1 MANKLANL
9 QSALDSTRTASPAA
23 NDGRRRVAELAAAIA
38 PAAGQRQANRRDKVN
53 VAAWLHPDFK
63 NSLRL
68 VQARRPGS
76 IQELM
81 EEALNDLF
89 AKYDV
94 PQVVADSELS
104 N

>member
-1 MANKLANL
+1 MATKLASL
-9 QSALDSTRTASPAA
+9 QSALDSTRASSTAAKSVARTP
-23 NDGRRRVAELAAAIA
+23 AELPPA
-38 PAAGQRQANRRDKVN
+38 PPAGARQANRLGKVN
-53 VAAWLHPDFK
+53 VAAWLHPNFK

-76 IQELM
+76 IQDLM

-94 PQVVADSELS
+94 PQVSTED
-104 N
+104 

>member
-9 QSALDSTRTASPAA
+9 QSALDSTRAVAPAA
-23 NDGRRRVAELAAAIA
+23 NDARRNIEDAPTAAA
-38 PAAGQRQANRRDKVN
+38 RQANRQGKVN
-53 VAAWLHPDFK
+53 VAAWMHPGFK

-68 VQARRPGS
+68 VQARRPGT
-76 IQELM
+76 IQDLM

-94 PQVVADSELS
+94 PQVNSQES
-104 N
+104 

>member
-1 MANKLANL
+1 MANKLASL
-9 QSALDSTRTASPAA
+9 QSALDNTRAGATAAKNVARTIPEVPPEPASSA
-23 NDGRRRVAELAAAIA
+23 
-38 PAAGQRQANRRDKVN
+38 RQANRLGKVN
-53 VAAWLHPDFK
+53 VAAWLHPNFK

-76 IQELM
+76 IQDLM

-94 PQVVADSELS
+94 PQVSTE
-104 N
+104 NE

>member
-1 MANKLANL
+1 MTTKLARL
-9 QSALDSTRTASPAA
+9 QSALDNT
-23 NDGRRRVAELAAAIA
+23 RRVPPPATSEPRQHQAGTATPPVPA
-38 PAAGQRQANRRDKVN
+38 PRQTNRVGKVN
-53 VAAWLHPDFK
+53 IAAWMEPDFK

-76 IQELM
+76 IQDLL

-94 PQVVADSELS
+94 PQVSRDL
-104 N
+104 

>member
-9 QSALDSTRTASPAA
+9 QSALDNTRAVSSAA
-23 NDGRRRVAELAAAIA
+23 NDVRRRTAEPAPVIA

-53 VAAWLHPDFK
+53 IAAWLHPDFK

-76 IQELM
+76 IQDLM

-94 PQVVADSELS
+94 PQVSAGDS
-104 N
+104 

>member
-1 MANKLANL
+1 MASKLANL
-9 QSALDSTRTASPAA
+9 QSALDNTRSAPAQVSEARRKVAAPPPAEVPAA
-23 NDGRRRVAELAAAIA
+23 PL
-38 PAAGQRQANRRDKVN
+38 PTRQANRLGKVN
-53 VAAWLHPDFK
+53 IAAWLDPGFK

-94 PQVVADSELS
+94 PQVSAKNS
-104 N
+104 

>member
-1 MANKLANL
+1 MVSKLANL
-9 QSALDSTRTASPAA
+9 QSALDNTRASTLKAVESRRPAPPPA
-23 NDGRRRVAELAAAIA
+23 PKAE
-38 PAAGQRQANRRDKVN
+38 PAVTPTSRQANRVGKVN
-53 VAAWLHPDFK
+53 VAAWLDPAFK
-63 NSLRL
+63 NSIRL

-94 PQVVADSELS
+94 PQVSLAED
-104 N
+104 

>member
-1 MANKLANL
+1 MATKLASL
-9 QSALDSTRTASPAA
+9 QSALDGTRAASAA
-23 NDGRRRVAELAAAIA
+23 AKSAGRNPAELPPA
-38 PAAGQRQANRRDKVN
+38 PSAGARQANRLGKVN
-53 VAAWLHPDFK
+53 VAAWLHPNFK

-76 IQELM
+76 IQDLM

-94 PQVVADSELS
+94 PQVSES
-104 N
+104 E

>member
-1 MANKLANL
+1 MATKLASL
-9 QSALDSTRTASPAA
+9 QSALDSTRASSTAAKSVARTP
-23 NDGRRRVAELAAAIA
+23 AELLPA
-38 PAAGQRQANRRDKVN
+38 PPAGARQANRLGKVN
-53 VAAWLHPDFK
+53 VAAWLHPNFK

-76 IQELM
+76 IQDLM

-94 PQVVADSELS
+94 PQVSTED
-104 N
+104 

>member
-1 MANKLANL
+1 MATKLASL
-9 QSALDSTRTASPAA
+9 QSALDSTRASSTAAKSVARTPAELPAA
-23 NDGRRRVAELAAAIA
+23 P
-38 PAAGQRQANRRDKVN
+38 PAGARQANRLGKVN
-53 VAAWLHPDFK
+53 VAAWLHPNFK

-76 IQELM
+76 IQDLM

-94 PQVVADSELS
+94 PQVSTE

>member
-1 MANKLANL
+1 MATKLASL
-9 QSALDSTRTASPAA
+9 QSALDNTRAASTAAKSITRKPAEVPAA
-23 NDGRRRVAELAAAIA
+23 
-38 PAAGQRQANRRDKVN
+38 PSAGARQANRLGKVN
-53 VAAWLHPDFK
+53 VAAWLHPNFK

-76 IQELM
+76 IQDLM

-94 PQVVADSELS
+94 PQVATSDD
-104 N
+104 

>member
-1 MANKLANL
+1 MVSKLANL
-9 QSALDSTRTASPAA
+9 QSALDNTRASTLKAVESRRPATPPEPKAEPAVASTS
-23 NDGRRRVAELAAAIA
+23 
-38 PAAGQRQANRRDKVN
+38 RQANRIGKVN
-53 VAAWLHPDFK
+53 VAAWLDPAFK
-63 NSLRL
+63 NSIRL

-94 PQVVADSELS
+94 PQVSLKND
-104 N
+104 